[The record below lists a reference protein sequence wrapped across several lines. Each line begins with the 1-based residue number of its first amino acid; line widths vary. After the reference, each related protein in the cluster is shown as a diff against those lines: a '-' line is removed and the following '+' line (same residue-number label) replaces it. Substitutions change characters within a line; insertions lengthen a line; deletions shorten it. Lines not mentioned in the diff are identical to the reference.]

1 LKEFLTR
8 TASGLIYAAIMIGS
22 IILHPLV
29 FLVVFLFILV
39 LGLIEFYRICS
50 TGESLPMI
58 LPGITSG
65 IVIFLAFF
73 LINYVGADAKVLF
86 LIPAIMLFLVILPLF
101 KGETNMILTASYSFM
116 GLIYVGLPVALF
128 NFLVYHPYK
137 EGFDYQI
144 VLYLFLI
151 IWINDT
157 GAYVTGKLF
166 GKHKMFPRVSPK
178 KSWEGLI
185 GGILFALLAT
195 WIGGS
200 LFPDIPMLHLW
211 ILCPIIVITGT
222 FGDLVESGWKRAA
235 GVKDSGKLMPGHGG
249 ILDRFDSL
257 LLAAPAVFITINLL
271 A

>member
-1 LKEFLTR
+1 
-8 TASGLIYAAIMIGS
+8 M
-22 IILHPLV
+22 LHPLV
-29 FLVVFLFILV
+29 FLIVFLFILV
-39 LGLIEFYRICS
+39 LGMIEFYRICS
-50 TGESLPMI
+50 SQESHIMVVPSITG
-58 LPGITSG
+58 G
-65 IVIFLAFF
+65 IVIFLTFF
-73 LINYVGADAKVLF
+73 SINYVGADTKILL
-86 LIPAIMLFLVILPLF
+86 LILAVILLLLILPLF
-101 KGETNMILTASYSFM
+101 RGRTNMIMATAYSFL
-116 GLIYVGLPVALF
+116 GLIYVGLPIALF

-144 VLYLFLI
+144 VLFLFLV

-157 GAYVTGKLF
+157 GAYITGRLA
-166 GKHKMFPRVSPK
+166 GKHKMFPRISPK

-185 GGILFALLAT
+185 GGLLFALLAT

-200 LFPDIPMLHLW
+200 LFPDIPTMHLW

-222 FGDLVESGWKRAA
+222 FGDLVESGWKRAV

-257 LLAAPAVFITINLL
+257 ILAAPAVYITINLL